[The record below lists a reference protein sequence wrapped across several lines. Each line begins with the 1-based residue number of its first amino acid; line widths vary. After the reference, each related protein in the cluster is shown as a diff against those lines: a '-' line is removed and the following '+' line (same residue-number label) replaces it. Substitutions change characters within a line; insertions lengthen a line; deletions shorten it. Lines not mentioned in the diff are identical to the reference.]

1 MKLSTAEQSEA
12 SFATSGS
19 LVSQRTN
26 SGGLQGLASP
36 TRGADI
42 HTMSEVA
49 SPDFSR
55 YNGARS
61 SSTALATA
69 RMSARQ
75 VDPSEV
81 DRLMSEH
88 RRLAQQKILGVFS
101 HRDEVRLEY
110 VRWSLDRIEDAVSGA
125 ELDML
130 SAEVALY
137 RQLGKDLQSLRESV
151 DALNVRQRRSR

>member
-1 MKLSTAEQSEA
+1 
-12 SFATSGS
+12 
-19 LVSQRTN
+19 
-26 SGGLQGLASP
+26 
-36 TRGADI
+36 
-42 HTMSEVA
+42 MSEVA